1 MMYFVLANLYLGVF
15 YGFYYLF
22 LRRETFFQGNRIYLL
37 TGLLL
42 AFILPLAE
50 YAGFDDSV
58 VYQYQLPIIEL
69 GGSASEPFAGEV
81 GMAKSPTSAM
91 PYISILYMIG
101 CGIATL
107 YVLLQAFGTV
117 RTLRR
122 GRAGQAFSFF
132 GIIRVDHAAY
142 GSHQIAHHERV
153 HARQWHSADIVV
165 MQVVKIFNWFNPV
178 VYLYERALRLQHE
191 YIADGRTAADDQFAY
206 AELLVSRAMGASG
219 PVLAN
224 SFSNN
229 NLLKRRIAM
238 LLRDKSPNGHGW
250 RYVAL
255 LPVVAG
261 MLVFSLACNHQGKA
275 GGDTDSTE
283 TLSSTAGTVD
293 AKAFKKALG
302 MYVMYRGEA
311 IRNGTQGIL
320 AFTFEKTDGGTI
332 ENISFL
338 NELGDGQE
346 EEVRKALQL
355 EPVRG
360 AAPVGK
366 SMAAIHFRLSNTDPV
381 DVSPPPAP
389 NGYNALGEIVI
400 MGYQPPPPPMVAPAQ
415 KNGEA
420 KAVSGKKQLPEP
432 TVVQVGV
439 GKGEPEVTKMDEN
452 QLFQSVEIDPN
463 PPGGM
468 RAFMEYIGQNYDYPQ
483 EAIEEGVNGMVQ
495 VSFVVEKDGSL
506 TDMKIVRD
514 LGYGT
519 GDAAIRVLQS
529 SSKWS
534 PGVQNGRPV
543 RVAYTLPIRLNLQQ

>member
-1 MMYFVLANLYLGVF
+1 MMYFVLANLYLCVF

-22 LRRETFFQGNRIYLL
+22 LRGETFFQGNRIYLL

-42 AFILPLAE
+42 AFTLPLAE

-58 VYQYQLPIIEL
+58 VYLYQLPIIEL
-69 GGSASEPFAGEV
+69 GGSASEPLAGEV
-81 GMAKSPTSAM
+81 GMAKSPTSATS
-91 PYISILYMIG
+91 YISILYAVG
-101 CGIATL
+101 CSIATL

-117 RTLRR
+117 RALRR
-122 GRAGQAFSFF
+122 GRAGEAFSFF
-132 GIIRVDHAAY
+132 GMIRIDRTAY
-142 GSHQIAHHERV
+142 GSHQIAHHEQV

-219 PVLAN
+219 PALVN
-224 SFSNN
+224 SFSNS

-250 RYVAL
+250 RYAAL

-275 GGDTDSTE
+275 GGETDSTE

-302 MYVMYRGEA
+302 MHVMYREEA

-320 AFTFEKTDGGTI
+320 AFTFEKTDGGAI

-355 EPVRG
+355 DPVRH
-360 AAPVGK
+360 AAPMGK
-366 SMAAIHFRLSNTDPV
+366 SMVYIHFRLSNTDPV

-400 MGYQPPPPPMVAPAQ
+400 MGYQPPPPPMVEPAPQ
-415 KNGEA
+415 KNGDA
-420 KAVSGKKQLPEP
+420 KAASGKKQFPEP
-432 TVVQVGV
+432 TVVQVRV
-439 GKGEPEVTKMDEN
+439 GEKEQDEESKD
-452 QLFQSVEIDPN
+452 LIFQSVEIDPK
-463 PPGGM
+463 PQGGM
-468 RAFMEYIGQNYDYPQ
+468 GAFMKYIGENYDYPQ
-483 EAIEEGVNGMVQ
+483 EAIEEGVKGIVQ

-519 GDAAIRVLQS
+519 GDAAIRVLQR